1 LILNRVPIADGGWRS
16 LGWWLRAMCEL
27 LTEENGQDVV
37 EYGIL
42 IATVA
47 IVVLLAIGAF
57 GQQIEGWFSTLAQ
70 HITTTGT

>member
-1 LILNRVPIADGGWRS
+1 LIPNRAANVGWQS
-16 LGWWLRAMCEL
+16 LLACLQVTSGL
-27 LTEENGQDVV
+27 LKQESGQDVV

-47 IVVLLAIGAF
+47 IVILLAIGAF
-57 GQQIEGWFSTLAQ
+57 GQQIEAWFSTLSS